1 MGPRIGGNMLAS
13 ARMMKPA
20 LFSLIATTLAAC
32 ATPSDGGASSPTPPA
47 TAVVATAS
55 SVPAEAVPEAAP
67 ATAPPVDLTPVP
79 FETARANFVRDTAA
93 RYGIPAAE
101 IEATL
106 GKAQFLD
113 SVVAL
118 MSRPAERVKPWHEYR
133 PMFISQARI
142 DGGRAFLAQ
151 HRASLERVQ
160 AQTGVPAEV
169 IVAIIGVETSYGGN
183 TGRHSVLDAL
193 YTLAFRYPRSGD
205 PARLEREVRRELFFR
220 DELAQL
226 FALGREE
233 QLDITALKGSY
244 AGAMGMGQFM
254 PSSYRDFA
262 VDGDGDGR
270 RDLFGSLDDVFA
282 SVANYFV
289 KKGGWVPGG
298 PIAVPATLAAGR
310 EPFDPT
316 EWAPTHS
323 LADLAARGYTARQPV
338 PDGLTATPVSLVGAA
353 GPQYWLGFQNYY
365 AITRYNISKM
375 YAMAVFQLSEAI
387 AGKDLPPA

>member
-1 MGPRIGGNMLAS
+1 
-13 ARMMKPA
+13 MMKPA
-20 LFSLIATTLAAC
+20 LISLLALGLSGCIPKEAFVS
-32 ATPSDGGASSPTPPA
+32 PPASSSAA
-47 TAVVATAS
+47 TAADAPGEPAS
-55 SVPAEAVPEAAP
+55 PAGAVPAEAVPEAAP
-67 ATAPPVDLTPVP
+67 ASAAPVDLTPVP
-79 FETARANFVRDTAA
+79 FEIARADFVRETSA

-106 GKAQFLD
+106 GRAQFLD

-118 MSRPAERVKPWHEYR
+118 MARPAERVKPWHEYR

-151 HRASLERVQ
+151 HKARLDKVQ
-160 AQTGVPAEV
+160 AQTGVPAEL

-205 PARLEREVRRELFFR
+205 PDKLEREVRRELFFR

-233 QLDITALKGSY
+233 KLDIVALKGSY

-289 KKGGWVPGG
+289 KKGGWVAGG
-298 PIAVPATLAAGR
+298 PVAVPATLAAGR
-310 EPFDPT
+310 EPFDPVDWT
-316 EWAPTHS
+316 PNHS
-323 LADLAARGYTARQPV
+323 LADLAARGYTAQQPV
-338 PDGLTATPVSLVGAA
+338 PAGATATPVSLVGAS

-375 YAMAVFQLSEAI
+375 YAMAVFQLSQAI
-387 AGKDLPPA
+387 AGEELPPA

>member
-1 MGPRIGGNMLAS
+1 MIK
-13 ARMMKPA
+13 KPA
-20 LFSLIATTLAAC
+20 TRGRLLTGLILAGLLGC
-32 ATPSDGGASSPTPPA
+32 TPRAGVVSNPPA
-47 TAVVATAS
+47 AVPNVPAT
-55 SVPAEAVPEAAP
+55 PAEARPE
-67 ATAPPVDLTPVP
+67 TVQAPPVDLTPVP
-79 FETARANFVRDTAA
+79 FEVARARFIADTSE

-106 GKAQFLD
+106 AGASFLD
-113 SVVAL
+113 SVVNA

-133 PMFISQARI
+133 PLFISQARI
-142 DGGRAFLAQ
+142 DGGRRFLGQ
-151 HRASLERVQ
+151 NRVKL
-160 AQTGVPAEV
+160 AKVEADTGVPAEV

-183 TGRHSVLDAL
+183 TGRYSVLDAL

-205 PARLEREVRRELFFR
+205 PAKLEREVRRELFFR
-220 DELAQL
+220 EELAQL
-226 FALGREE
+226 FALAREE
-233 QLDITALKGSY
+233 NLDITTLKGSY

-289 KKGGWVPGG
+289 KKGGWVRGG
-298 PIAVPATLAAGR
+298 LVAVPATLEPGR
-310 EPFDPT
+310 EPFDPS
-316 EWAPTHS
+316 EWKPTHT
-323 LADLAARGYTARQPV
+323 LADLAARGYRPQLPV
-338 PDGLTATPVSLVGAA
+338 PDGATATPISLEGSS

-387 AGKDLPPA
+387 AGREIPPA